1 MTSYKTCLGNSNQKL
16 IQCSSNLLGLV
27 MLDIVARFKNRH
39 DLVVFEGSMPFC
51 VELDITGSDALAR
64 IFHDTNL
71 THHICCVIHSKS
83 DKSATF
89 RDAATGHIAFS

>member
-51 VELDITGSDALAR
+51 VELDITDSDALAR
-64 IFHDTNL
+64 CIWAKRQAPADCL
-71 THHICCVIHSKS
+71 A
-83 DKSATF
+83 SA
-89 RDAATGHIAFS
+89 